1 MADNGGDSVSVT
13 LTNYPASG
21 PMFSGPQETPFIC
34 QTESFRIYPGGP
46 FLGAATDANCS
57 ALTRVDYVYRNTA
70 NPAVFAPLISLQQLP
85 TDAATAT
92 TDEGKSVPFIVRLET
107 GTTNRAIYQTAML
120 HNPVSATTPTATAPS
135 EGWNKRLIYTFG
147 GGCTGG
153 WYRQGSNT
161 GGVLDTQIL
170 ARGYAMAS
178 SSLNVFGNN
187 CGDLTAAESMAMVK
201 ERFIKSYGQPRYTIG
216 WGCSGGSYQQHQIAD
231 NYPGLLD
238 GILPGCSFPEVGFAT
253 VNSITDMRL
262 LGNYFQITAPNTF
275 SADQQKA
282 VAGALL
288 QETIYTSTVFRGA
301 LRIAPDEFCP
311 AELPVALR
319 YNASSNPTGARC
331 DIYAHMVNVL
341 GRDPATG
348 FARRPLDNLGVQYG
362 LRALNGGKITA
373 DQFLDQ
379 NERVGGYDV
388 NARFQPGRT
397 VADLAAVRQAYQT
410 GRLTNGGGGLRDIPI
425 IDYRAYSD
433 DNPIGDIHQRYHSF
447 SMRERLTKANGDA
460 ANQVMLVEN
469 FRFGYYS
476 SASPLLMRALAE
488 MDKWLAAINV
498 DKAGGTAHERVVRN
512 KPLTLQE
519 GCNTRDAIP
528 SFIAETQNMDS
539 GQCAQIYPVPGAPRY
554 EAGAPIAADVI
565 KCTLKPV
572 TLADYGVTF
581 SSQQLQRLNAVF
593 PAGVCNWAVPGV
605 EQQGLRGTWL
615 AL

>member
-1 MADNGGDSVSVT
+1 
-13 LTNYPASG
+13 
-21 PMFSGPQETPFIC
+21 
-34 QTESFRIYPGGP
+34 
-46 FLGAATDANCS
+46 
-57 ALTRVDYVYRNTA
+57 
-70 NPAVFAPLISLQQLP
+70 
-85 TDAATAT
+85 
-92 TDEGKSVPFIVRLET
+92 
-107 GTTNRAIYQTAML
+107 
-120 HNPVSATTPTATAPS
+120 
-135 EGWNKRLIYTFG
+135 
-147 GGCTGG
+147 
-153 WYRQGSNT
+153 
-161 GGVLDTQIL
+161 
-170 ARGYAMAS
+170 
-178 SSLNVFGNN
+178 
-187 CGDLTAAESMAMVK
+187 
-201 ERFIKSYGQPRYTIG
+201 
-216 WGCSGGSYQQHQIAD
+216 
-231 NYPGLLD
+231 
-238 GILPGCSFPEVGFAT
+238 
-253 VNSITDMRL
+253 
-262 LGNYFQITAPNTF
+262 
-275 SADQQKA
+275 
-282 VAGALL
+282 
-288 QETIYTSTVFRGA
+288 
-301 LRIAPDEFCP
+301 
-311 AELPVALR
+311 
-319 YNASSNPTGARC
+319 
-331 DIYAHMVNVL
+331 VL

-348 FARRPLDNLGVQYG
+348 FARRPLDNVGVQYG

-498 DKAGGTAHERVVRN
+498 DKAGGTAHDRVVRN
-512 KPLTLQE
+512 KPVTLQE

-528 SFIAETQNMDS
+528 SFIAETQKMDS
-539 GQCAQIYPVPGAPRY
+539 GQCAQIYPAPGAPRY

-581 SSQQLQRLNAVF
+581 SSQQLQRLNAMF
-593 PAGVCNWAVPGV
+593 PTGVCNWAVPGV